1 MLLWKGEGCEMMV
14 TTECEV
20 NDSEVVFCLRDL
32 DTGYQRAAEEL
43 GFARTEVGFARSFP
57 APVEDLDRIYANF
70 DRNIGTMLRH
80 VAREEQVPWESAL
93 HAWLKQLEGQ
103 DVTWFLGG
111 SAALAVRGL
120 RVEPRDIDIITD
132 TCGAQRLGE
141 IFAHALVEPVVPV
154 KGWICDWF
162 GRVFIEAL
170 IEWVGKVAPFVD
182 HPEPSDFGP
191 IAASRLERVVW
202 KGYELRVPPLELQLA
217 VSERRG
223 LVQRAEAIRRFIS
236 QGK

>member
-1 MLLWKGEGCEMMV
+1 MMV

-20 NDSEVVFCLRDL
+20 NDSEVVFRLCDL
-32 DTGYQRAAEEL
+32 DTGYQRAAGDL

-70 DRNIGTMLRH
+70 CRNIEAMLRH

-93 HAWLKQLEGQ
+93 HSWLKQLEGQ
-103 DVTWFLGG
+103 DVNWFLGG

-120 RVEPRDIDIITD
+120 EVGPRDIDIITD
-132 TCGAQRLGE
+132 ACGAQRLGE
-141 IFAHALVEPVVPV
+141 IFAHALVEPVIPV
-154 KGWICDWF
+154 NGWICDWF
-162 GRVFIEAL
+162 GRTFIEAR
-170 IEWVGKVAPFVD
+170 IEWVGNVAPFVD

-191 IAASRLERVVW
+191 TAASQLESVIW
-202 KGYELRVPPLELQLA
+202 KGYELQVPPLDLQLA